1 MVINRKTFGN
11 KIKEIRKSKKWSQT
25 ELGDKV
31 GMTHQEISRIE
42 NGLHNIGIE
51 TLAMVA
57 HALGYEIDLVKKR
70 E

>member
-1 MVINRKTFGN
+1 MIIDSKTFGS
-11 KIKEIRKSKKWSQT
+11 KIKEIRKSKKWTQT

-51 TLAMVA
+51 TIAMVA
-57 HALGYEIDLVKKR
+57 YALGYEIDLIEKR
-70 E
+70 D

>member
-1 MVINRKTFGN
+1 MIIRRKTFGN

-42 NGLHNIGIE
+42 NGLHNIGVD

-57 HALGYEIDLVKKR
+57 HALGYEIDLVEKR

>member
-1 MVINRKTFGN
+1 MIIDSKTFGK
-11 KIKEIRKSKKWSQT
+11 KIKEIRRSKKWTQT

-31 GMTHQEISRIE
+31 GLPHQEISRIE
-42 NGLHNIGIE
+42 NGQNNIGIE

-57 HALGYEIDLVKKR
+57 YALGYEIDLVKKR

>member
-1 MVINRKTFGN
+1 MIIDSKTFG
-11 KIKEIRKSKKWSQT
+11 KRIKEIRKSKKWTQT
-25 ELGDKV
+25 ELGEKI

-57 HALGYEIDLVKKR
+57 HALGYEIDLVEKR